1 MADDVLGR
9 SPRGGGR
16 LVRRVTAAAMVL
28 IGLGNAVLGALVVLG
43 VGSLL
48 EVAPATGWG
57 LLVAGP
63 LLAALGGWLWVG
75 GVAAARVGLVVVVG
89 LLLANALAGTQ
100 AEGAPART
108 GLLILLAVG
117 CVKAARPP
125 STQRRSDDPA
135 AVDPDRS
142 VDEVR

>member
-1 MADDVLGR
+1 MASEVLVPTSR
-9 SPRGGGR
+9 GGR
-16 LVRRVTAAAMVL
+16 LVRRVTAGAMVL
-28 IGLGNAVLGALVVLG
+28 IGVGNAVLGALVVRG

-48 EVAPATGWG
+48 EVAPTTGWG

-63 LLAALGGWLWVG
+63 LLAALGVWLWVG
-75 GVAAARVGLVVVVG
+75 GVVAARVGLAVIVA
-89 LLLANALAGTQ
+89 LLLANAAAGTQ

-108 GLLILLAVG
+108 VLLILLAAG
-117 CVKAARPP
+117 CVTAARPP